1 MEPVSKDTKNTTLD
15 LILYETS
22 SFWKTAMEIINSTL
36 SKDDKRHML
45 RILRL
50 A

>member
-15 LILYETS
+15 LILSETS